1 MNTFEQSR
9 LDVLICYRGD
19 YAPLF
24 LCVKTKKSPAAG
36 QGIGYRGISAC

>member
-1 MNTFEQSR
+1 MNKTTEQSR

-24 LCVKTKKSPAAG
+24 FMRSFNKHNNERSKS
-36 QGIGYRGISAC
+36 